1 MNTLMKRNGNTVIP
15 NLFEEFPGKGFFDFL
30 EDMSI
35 GRASNNLSMPRVNI
49 METGTDYKV
58 EMAVPGMKKEDFKV
72 EIDNG
77 SLIIQ
82 AEKNSE
88 QERNSNG
95 NCIRREFSYSAFRRS
110 FDLPNTVE
118 SEKIEA
124 TYVDGILKLIIPK
137 REEARQKPVRTI
149 EIS

>member
-1 MNTLMKRNGNTVIP
+1 
-15 NLFEEFPGKGFFDFL
+15 
-30 EDMSI
+30 
-35 GRASNNLSMPRVNI
+35 
-49 METGTDYKV
+49 V

-82 AEKNSE
+82 AEKNFE
-88 QERNSNG
+88 QEHESNE

-124 TYVDGILKLIIPK
+124 SYLDGILKLIIPK

-149 EIS
+149 QIS